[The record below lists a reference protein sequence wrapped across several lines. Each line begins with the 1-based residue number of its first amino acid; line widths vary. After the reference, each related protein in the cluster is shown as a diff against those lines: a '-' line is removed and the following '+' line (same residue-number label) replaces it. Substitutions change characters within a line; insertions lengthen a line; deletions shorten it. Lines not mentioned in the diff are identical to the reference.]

1 MLSFCRTYI
10 IHHLTI
16 ALEVVHALFDGP
28 SASPQK
34 VSLISK
40 HRSSLRPQLVS
51 PTPTRTVSYK
61 NYHTSLTP
69 CLVSYKIS
77 FNRQRVV
84 LSPNLTGLG
93 NFPLFTPAHQLLLP
107 MLVRAN
113 TSSIRRSRSAVAG
126 LSTSLFIGGFSKT
139 SICSVMTRAWGG
151 VNHKKRKQLGE
162 LFLEQSFRVANV
174 ASVGTARTLSLADP
188 KPACS

>member
-1 MLSFCRTYI
+1 M
-10 IHHLTI
+10 
-16 ALEVVHALFDGP
+16 
-28 SASPQK
+28 
-34 VSLISK
+34 
-40 HRSSLRPQLVS
+40 
-51 PTPTRTVSYK
+51 
-61 NYHTSLTP
+61 
-69 CLVSYKIS
+69 
-77 FNRQRVV
+77 V

-151 VNHKKRKQLGE
+151 VNHKKAKTVGRITFGAIIPSGE
-162 LFLEQSFRVANV
+162 CGVSWNGANLVTCRFQTCLFVIVSPQGAPALNSSSISAHHWAISTRSSQNW
-174 ASVGTARTLSLADP
+174 ARL
-188 KPACS
+188 